1 MRVLLIEAALLPRRE
16 RPESEVISMGPG
28 SKKSDL
34 DIEQVYAEYYHTVY
48 GFALRLC
55 RSPETAEE
63 ITQETFFKALKS
75 IGKFKGES
83 KLSVWLC
90 QIAKN
95 TYATMLRRQ
104 KHRAPPPEEDLP
116 DPGDLAESFSDRET
130 ALAIHRALH
139 ALPEPYREVFW
150 LRTFGELNYTDIAA
164 LFQKTESWA
173 RVTYHRARQRIKEGL
188 S

>member
-1 MRVLLIEAALLPRRE
+1 
-16 RPESEVISMGPG
+16 MGPD
-28 SKKSDL
+28 SKKAEFDL
-34 DIEQVYAEYYHTVY
+34 EQVYTEYYHTVY

-55 RSPETAEE
+55 RDPETAEE
-63 ITQETFFKALKS
+63 ITQETFFKALKN

-95 TYATMLRRQ
+95 TYSTMLRKQ
-104 KHRAPPPEEDLP
+104 KRRAPPPEENCP
-116 DPGDLAESFSDRET
+116 DPDDLAENFSDRET

-150 LRTFGELNYTDIAA
+150 LKTFGELKYADIAM

-173 RVTYHRARQRIKEGL
+173 RVTYHRARQKIKEGL